1 MNHSKEEI
9 DYAFEIFVKGIQIKL
24 NEHYAHHLSNLTP
37 PTVSVRGGSKY
48 WKVVTEASHHL
59 DSSGYSVF
67 GFVRKEDGA
76 ILKPAS
82 WRAPFVKGPSAVR
95 GYVTDSTN
103 GMGSVT
109 PYGVVYA
116 N

>member
-9 DYAFEIFVKGIQIKL
+9 DYAFETFVEGIQNKL
-24 NEHYAHHLSNLTP
+24 NEHYAQHLKNLTP
-37 PTVSVRGGSKY
+37 PSVIVRGGSKY
-48 WKVVTEASHHL
+48 WKVVTGAL
-59 DSSGYSVF
+59 NGDGYCYSVF

-109 PYGVVYA
+109 PYGIVYA
-116 N
+116 K

>member
-1 MNHSKEEI
+1 MDHSKEEI
-9 DYAFEIFVKGIQIKL
+9 EYAFDIFVQGIQNKL
-24 NEHYAHHLSNLTP
+24 NEHYAQHLDNLTP
-37 PTVSVRGGSKY
+37 PSVTVRGGSKY
-48 WKVVTEASHHL
+48 WKIVTEA
-59 DSSGYSVF
+59 DNRGYSVF

-95 GYVTDSTN
+95 GYVTDSLN

-109 PYGVVYA
+109 PYGIVYA

>member
-1 MNHSKEEI
+1 MNHSREEI
-9 DYAFEIFVKGIQIKL
+9 EYAFEIFVKGIQIKL
-24 NEHYAHHLSNLTP
+24 NEHYAHNLSNLTP

-48 WKVVTEASHHL
+48 WKVVTGQ
-59 DSSGYSVF
+59 DDRGYSVF

-76 ILKPAS
+76 ILKAAS
-82 WRAPFVKGPSAVR
+82 WSAPFVKGPSAVR
-95 GYVTDSTN
+95 GYVTDSLN

-116 N
+116 R

>member
-9 DYAFEIFVKGIQIKL
+9 EYAFETFVEGVQQL
-24 NEHYAHHLSNLTP
+24 VNEHYSDTQYLTAP
-37 PTVSVRGGSKY
+37 KIVIRGGSKY
-48 WKVVTEASHHL
+48 WKVVT
-59 DSSGYSVF
+59 DQDGNGYSVF

-95 GYVTDSTN
+95 GYVTDSLN

>member
-1 MNHSKEEI
+1 MDHSREEI
-9 DYAFEIFVKGIQIKL
+9 EYAFETFVEGVQNKL
-24 NEHYAHHLSNLTP
+24 NEYYEKTFENMKP

-48 WKVVTEASHHL
+48 WKVVT
-59 DSSGYSVF
+59 DQDGNGYSVF

-95 GYVTDSTN
+95 GYVTDSLN

-109 PYGVVYA
+109 PYGIVYA

>member
-1 MNHSKEEI
+1 MNHSREEI
-9 DYAFEIFVKGIQIKL
+9 EYAFNIFVDGIQNKL
-24 NEHYAHHLSNLTP
+24 NEHYAKHLANLAA

-48 WKVVTEASHHL
+48 WKVVT
-59 DSSGYSVF
+59 DQNGNGYSVF

-95 GYVTDSTN
+95 GYVTDSLN

-109 PYGVVYA
+109 PYGIVYA

>member
-9 DYAFEIFVKGIQIKL
+9 EYAFEIFVEGIQNKL
-24 NEHYAHHLSNLTP
+24 NEHYAQHSNLTP

-48 WKVVTEASHHL
+48 WKVVT
-59 DSSGYSVF
+59 DQDGNGYSVF

-82 WRAPFVKGPSAVR
+82 WRAPFVKGPSAIR
-95 GYVTDSTN
+95 GDVTDSLN
-103 GMGSVT
+103 GMGSVS
-109 PYGVVYA
+109 PYGVVYVR
-116 N
+116 

>member
-1 MNHSKEEI
+1 MNHSREEI
-9 DYAFEIFVKGIQIKL
+9 EYAFETFVEGIQNKL
-24 NEHYAHHLSNLTP
+24 NEHYAQHLSNLTP

-48 WKVVTEASHHL
+48 WKIVTNYYP
-59 DSSGYSVF
+59 SGYSAF

-95 GYVTDSTN
+95 GYVTDSLN

-109 PYGVVYA
+109 PYGIVYA
-116 N
+116 R

>member
-1 MNHSKEEI
+1 MNHSREEI
-9 DYAFEIFVKGIQIKL
+9 EYAFEIFVEGIQNKL
-24 NEHYAHHLSNLTP
+24 NEHYAQHLSNLTP
-37 PTVSVRGGSKY
+37 PSVSVRGGSKY
-48 WKVVTEASHHL
+48 WKVVTGQ
-59 DSSGYSVF
+59 DGNGYSVF

-95 GYVTDSTN
+95 GYVTDSLN

-116 N
+116 R

>member
-9 DYAFEIFVKGIQIKL
+9 EYAFETFVEGIQNKL
-24 NEHYAHHLSNLTP
+24 NEHYAQHLSNLTP

-48 WKVVTEASHHL
+48 WKVVTNFYP
-59 DSSGYSVF
+59 SGYSAF

-82 WRAPFVKGPSAVR
+82 WRAPFVKGPL
-95 GYVTDSTN
+95 TLSTAWALLLPTALFTQTKRQ
-103 GMGSVT
+103 S
-109 PYGVVYA
+109 
-116 N
+116 

>member
-1 MNHSKEEI
+1 MNHSREEI
-9 DYAFEIFVKGIQIKL
+9 EYAFDIFVEGIQNKL
-24 NEHYAHHLSNLTP
+24 NEHYAQHLSNLTP

-48 WKVVTEASHHL
+48 WKVVT
-59 DSSGYSVF
+59 DQDGSGYSVF

-95 GYVTDSTN
+95 GYVTDSLN

-109 PYGVVYA
+109 PWGVVYA
-116 N
+116 R

>member
-9 DYAFEIFVKGIQIKL
+9 EYAFETFVEGIQIKL
-24 NEHYAHHLSNLTP
+24 NEHYAQHLSNLNP

-48 WKVVTEASHHL
+48 WKVVT
-59 DSSGYSVF
+59 DQDGNGYSVF

-95 GYVTDSTN
+95 GYVTDSLN